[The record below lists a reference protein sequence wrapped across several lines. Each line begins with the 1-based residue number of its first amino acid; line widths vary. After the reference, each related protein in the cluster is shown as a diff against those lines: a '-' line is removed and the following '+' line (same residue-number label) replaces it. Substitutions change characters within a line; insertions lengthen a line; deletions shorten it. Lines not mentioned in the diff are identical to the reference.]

1 MADPVT
7 KDNYPVKGVQGFVA
21 RPLSER
27 FWRYVVK
34 TDGCWIW
41 IGATASF
48 GYGRIQREGGKQGKA
63 DRAHRVSWL
72 LHYGEIPLG
81 MWVLH
86 QCDEPSCVRPDHLFL
101 GTHTDNMLD
110 MAAKGRST
118 KRAVCKRGHVRTP
131 ENVAPDRDCKRC
143 RHDRDVARRALRSAW
158 RGARA

>member
-1 MADPVT
+1 MADLVT
-7 KDNYPVKGVQGFVA
+7 KDNYPVKGVQGFVS

-48 GYGRIQREGGKQGKA
+48 GYGRIQREGGKHGKT

-72 LHYGEIPLG
+72 LHYGE
-81 MWVLH
+81 
-86 QCDEPSCVRPDHLFL
+86 
-101 GTHTDNMLD
+101 

-118 KRAVCKRGHVRTP
+118 KRAICGRGHIRTP
-131 ENVAPDRDCKRC
+131 ENVSADRHCKVC
-143 RHDRDVARRALRSAW
+143 RNDRDVARTAR
-158 RGARA
+158 RGGIA